1 MTWLLLGATAWSG
14 YARVEFMGQMRRK
27 ELLCWAVDVLGA
39 GTAKFLVRA
48 ACFIGTATEQELS
61 RLALW
66 TGTAA
71 FMVEE

>member
-1 MTWLLLGATAWSG
+1 
-14 YARVEFMGQMRRK
+14 MGQMRRK